1 MSKLSDGQPITY
13 DYLSGL
19 EEDIAKLTRAV
30 NKLGQNIDEN
40 NNGPVLK
47 IRGGS
52 GSGLKGAKNVTVFT
66 DRISVLE
73 TDNAVVEGEV
83 KFNGVS
89 FEGQPVVVAT
99 LLNSNKKD
107 DDQSPPY
114 AVITIG
120 NINKNGFDYRIQM
133 IRGTKTNKRTLLVNY
148 IAVGKTS
155 TN

>member
-19 EEDIAKLTRAV
+19 EEDIARLTRAV
-30 NKLGQNIDEN
+30 NKLRQNADDDDKA
-40 NNGPVLK
+40 PVLK

-52 GSGLKGAKNVTVFT
+52 GSGLGNAKNVTVFT
-66 DRISVLE
+66 DKISVIE

-83 KFNGVS
+83 KFSGINFAGA
-89 FEGQPVVVAT
+89 PIVVAN
-99 LLNSNKKD
+99 LLNANKKD
-107 DDQSPPY
+107 DDQAPPY

-120 NINKNGFDYRIQM
+120 NIHKNGFDYRIQM